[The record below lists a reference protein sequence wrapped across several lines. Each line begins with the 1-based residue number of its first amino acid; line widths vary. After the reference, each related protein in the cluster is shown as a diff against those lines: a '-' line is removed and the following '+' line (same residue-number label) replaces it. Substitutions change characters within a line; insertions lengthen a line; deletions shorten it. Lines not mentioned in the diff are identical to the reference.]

1 MVLKPILYLPRN
13 AEDWDSNINLLSKEQ
28 SGEMERHGY
37 RQLERST
44 LRDHHVLRFGG
55 LVVEEGLDS
64 AVLAGAPFLKINDL
78 SINFSTQTI
87 YLGDCCKLHYD
98 DNKTSKHR
106 TTPSILRVANQSC
119 ILPGAEVRFQLPEKL
134 LNNGPV
140 AIEPRSTVPLDMPD
154 WIRCDIINPDS
165 EGYITVQNTTPEP
178 VYLSKH
184 TQVCQVRP
192 TIVAKI
198 NDTSSDTND
207 EVPIPSISS
216 TDDKIDD
223 DMRSTEK
230 KAEANSVSSKPPV
243 SLSSIQVDPSNILSK
258 IDQSRFRQLH
268 KKYEE
273 VFTGGVGCYNGY
285 SGKFSHVI
293 NMSPDLPAQRRG
305 RLPIYDHKNKEMLQ
319 RKLDELLEAG
329 VLSRAE
335 DIGVPIEYVHPVFLV
350 KKANGDYR
358 VVNSFGEFAE
368 YARPQPTVSSNTEHV
383 LLQVGQWT
391 HLIHCD
397 IFWSYYQVPLD
408 PESSKYV
415 GVMSPFKGTYVYR
428 RSVMGLPG
436 SEAALEELLSRIFGD
451 LMKEGK
457 MVKIA
462 DDFYIGANS
471 TDSLLGTWEEVLHR
485 LALNG
490 LKLKAE
496 KTICCPTSTNILG
509 WIWNNG
515 TISPSSH
522 RINALTVC
530 DPPTTVKALRS
541 YIGCYKF
548 ISRVLPGY
556 AEKLQPLEEACGGK
570 ESADKITWSE
580 DLIAAF
586 VSSKNLLKKA
596 KPVALPRVDEQLHIV
611 TDAAVNCAGL
621 AATMLVNR
629 NGKPAIV
636 GHFNTVLRRNQARLL
651 PCEMEAL
658 AIGVAIKHY
667 SYYISQSQKRA
678 RVLTDSRA
686 CVLAYKKMMRGE
698 FSASPKVTTFL
709 ALANRYNV
717 EIMHIPGNS
726 NAYTD
731 FMSRNPLKCD
741 ENKCHICMFAEET
754 SVSSVGQ
761 LNVADIVSGESRVP
775 FATRASWLQVQL
787 ACPDLQSVHRYI
799 TTGATIQK
807 SKKNMTDVRRYV
819 NIGVKVSSVQGKDL
833 LVVKQPSP
841 FRNTVDRIVIPRHV
855 AEGLLTALHVQLSHP
870 SLSQLKQVFCRAYF
884 CLDLN
889 TKARKVCESC
899 HTCASLKTVPNN
911 YHKQTT
917 SPPSKVIGSRYSADV
932 IRRYSQ
938 YILLLRE
945 DISSYTEATLIENEK
960 AETLRDG
967 LTQLSSRLRSPL
979 SPQAV
984 IRTDPASSLRSLAI
998 DKSLA
1003 QFNLSIEIG
1012 EPKNVN
1018 HNPIAE
1024 KAIRE
1029 LEEEIVR
1036 LIPLGGKISSSL
1048 LARAVSQLNSRIRY
1062 SKLSAVE
1069 MFTSRDMATGQQ
1081 LELEDKKLIADKQM
1095 IRENHHHASA
1105 KFRARGKDEV
1115 KYPPVSVG
1123 DIVYLSSDKSK
1134 LRGREKYIITKMEED
1149 YVFVQKFTESQ
1160 LRSRIY
1166 KVKKSDVIKVSS
1178 DTAEQ
1183 VTELPSNPTDSI
1195 ARSDNP
1201 TRSRVFYRS
1210 KPYQKHAHHHIL
1222 RPPTNVNY
1230 RESSSDESDD
1240 DNSIIQIPSRFTY
1253 PNATQDN
1260 SDRDEDPDPTQDPAQ
1275 DPP

>member
-1 MVLKPILYLPRN
+1 
-13 AEDWDSNINLLSKEQ
+13 
-28 SGEMERHGY
+28 
-37 RQLERST
+37 
-44 LRDHHVLRFGG
+44 
-55 LVVEEGLDS
+55 
-64 AVLAGAPFLKINDL
+64 
-78 SINFSTQTI
+78 
-87 YLGDCCKLHYD
+87 
-98 DNKTSKHR
+98 
-106 TTPSILRVANQSC
+106 
-119 ILPGAEVRFQLPEKL
+119 
-134 LNNGPV
+134 
-140 AIEPRSTVPLDMPD
+140 
-154 WIRCDIINPDS
+154 
-165 EGYITVQNTTPEP
+165 
-178 VYLSKH
+178 
-184 TQVCQVRP
+184 
-192 TIVAKI
+192 
-198 NDTSSDTND
+198 
-207 EVPIPSISS
+207 
-216 TDDKIDD
+216 
-223 DMRSTEK
+223 
-230 KAEANSVSSKPPV
+230 
-243 SLSSIQVDPSNILSK
+243 
-258 IDQSRFRQLH
+258 
-268 KKYEE
+268 
-273 VFTGGVGCYNGY
+273 
-285 SGKFSHVI
+285 
-293 NMSPDLPAQRRG
+293 
-305 RLPIYDHKNKEMLQ
+305 
-319 RKLDELLEAG
+319 
-329 VLSRAE
+329 
-335 DIGVPIEYVHPVFLV
+335 
-350 KKANGDYR
+350 
-358 VVNSFGEFAE
+358 
-368 YARPQPTVSSNTEHV
+368 
-383 LLQVGQWT
+383 
-391 HLIHCD
+391 
-397 IFWSYYQVPLD
+397 
-408 PESSKYV
+408 
-415 GVMSPFKGTYVYR
+415 
-428 RSVMGLPG
+428 
-436 SEAALEELLSRIFGD
+436 
-451 LMKEGK
+451 
-457 MVKIA
+457 
-462 DDFYIGANS
+462 
-471 TDSLLGTWEEVLHR
+471 
-485 LALNG
+485 
-490 LKLKAE
+490 
-496 KTICCPTSTNILG
+496 
-509 WIWNNG
+509 
-515 TISPSSH
+515 
-522 RINALTVC
+522 
-530 DPPTTVKALRS
+530 
-541 YIGCYKF
+541 
-548 ISRVLPGY
+548 
-556 AEKLQPLEEACGGK
+556 
-570 ESADKITWSE
+570 
-580 DLIAAF
+580 
-586 VSSKNLLKKA
+586 
-596 KPVALPRVDEQLHIV
+596 
-611 TDAAVNCAGL
+611 
-621 AATMLVNR
+621 
-629 NGKPAIV
+629 
-636 GHFNTVLRRNQARLL
+636 
-651 PCEMEAL
+651 
-658 AIGVAIKHY
+658 
-667 SYYISQSQKRA
+667 
-678 RVLTDSRA
+678 
-686 CVLAYKKMMRGE
+686 
-698 FSASPKVTTFL
+698 
-709 ALANRYNV
+709 
-717 EIMHIPGNS
+717 
-726 NAYTD
+726 
-731 FMSRNPLKCD
+731 
-741 ENKCHICMFAEET
+741 
-754 SVSSVGQ
+754 
-761 LNVADIVSGESRVP
+761 
-775 FATRASWLQVQL
+775 
-787 ACPDLQSVHRYI
+787 
-799 TTGATIQK
+799 
-807 SKKNMTDVRRYV
+807 
-819 NIGVKVSSVQGKDL
+819 
-833 LVVKQPSP
+833 
-841 FRNTVDRIVIPRHV
+841 
-855 AEGLLTALHVQLSHP
+855 LHVQLSHP

-1166 KVKKSDVIKVSS
+1166 KVKKSDVIKVPT

-1260 SDRDEDPDPTQDPAQ
+1260 SDRDEDPDPTQDPAEGRQ
-1275 DPP
+1275 RRLPLYLNDYELDLTNVLNELEDEAQIEDGETEDDPRDDDVTRSSDEKDATDESVHYEEDDPRDEEVNEKDATDESVHHEELEVIDARHHVLRTPANVNYKETSSDESEF